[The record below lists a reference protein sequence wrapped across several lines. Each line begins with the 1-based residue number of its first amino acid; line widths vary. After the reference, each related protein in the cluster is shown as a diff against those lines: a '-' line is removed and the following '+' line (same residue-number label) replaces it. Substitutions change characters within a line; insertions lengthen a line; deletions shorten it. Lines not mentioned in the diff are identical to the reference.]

1 MRGISGVAEGML
13 GFQEGLGLLEVVVYE
28 KVLFERK
35 KVKLWNRL
43 CFVENKT
50 DYAACPE
57 NIVNF
62 LIFLL

>member
-35 KVKLWNRL
+35 KVKL
-43 CFVENKT
+43 
-50 DYAACPE
+50 
-57 NIVNF
+57 
-62 LIFLL
+62 